1 MMINSKNSA
10 LFRPPIPFPIN
21 NLRKQYGKY
30 INPYTDLVNLT
41 SEQRS
46 TYEKNLIR
54 YWGMKSALETAAE
67 TAIETNK
74 LQNVRKV
81 ILKGY
86 DNETIADLIGLSIEQ
101 KNYAKN

>member
-1 MMINSKNSA
+1 M
-10 LFRPPIPFPIN
+10 
-21 NLRKQYGKY
+21 
-30 INPYTDLVNLT
+30 
-41 SEQRS
+41 
-46 TYEKNLIR
+46 
-54 YWGMKSALETAAE
+54 ETAAE